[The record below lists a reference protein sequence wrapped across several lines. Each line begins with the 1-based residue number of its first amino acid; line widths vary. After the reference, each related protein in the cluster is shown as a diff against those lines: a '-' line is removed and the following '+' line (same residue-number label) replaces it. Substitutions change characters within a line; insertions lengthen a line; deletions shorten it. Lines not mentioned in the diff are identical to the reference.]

1 MASEDIAL
9 MAHLMRRAGF
19 GAGREEL
26 ETRAAKGY
34 EETVRELLNAEGES
48 ADRLEF
54 LRYQPGHL
62 RPITS
67 PGTGGSP
74 WLHTMVNTRRPL
86 EEKMVLFW
94 HQIFATGQSKVD
106 HYHVLVDQV
115 DMFRE
120 KALGNFRD
128 LLGAVAKDPGMIYW
142 LDNND
147 NHEYA
152 VNENWAPGIAGTLQ
166 HGGWKLHRGRRT
178 RMLQGIHR
186 LDHCTCAA
194 SSHYRA
200 VQLGVRIHRRRP

>member
-19 GAGREEL
+19 GAGRGEL
-26 ETRAAKGY
+26 ETRATKGY
-34 EETVRELLNAEGES
+34 EATVRELLNAEGES

-67 PGTGGSP
+67 PGTGGAP

-86 EEKMVLFW
+86 EEKVVLFW

-106 HYHVLVDQV
+106 HYDVLVDQV

-128 LLGAVAKDPGMIYW
+128 LLGAVSTDPGMIYW

-152 VNENWAPGIAGTLQ
+152 VNEN
-166 HGGWKLHRGRRT
+166 
-178 RMLQGIHR
+178 
-186 LDHCTCAA
+186 
-194 SSHYRA
+194 
-200 VQLGVRIHRRRP
+200 